1 MRKHK
6 ILLSTIAAII
16 VIIIAGATLFNL
28 YNNRDSIIFKCEADV
43 RYDVNDGQN
52 FSSIDALYVLAIS
65 ANKKGFLHISGV
77 VKKNGK
83 KIDLNRAYDFIYRK
97 KGQVDFYNV
106 LITKER
112 VSIYDEVDNDYFQKT
127 FLPERPG
134 LSINIKARK
143 LKDNLYMFDGFTY
156 THFICTKA
164 SD

>member
-6 ILLSTIAAII
+6 VVLSTIAAII
-16 VIIIAGATLFNL
+16 VITIAGAALFNF
-28 YNNRDSIIFKCEADV
+28 YNNRDSFIFKCEADV

-52 FSSIDALYVLAIS
+52 LSSIDALYVLAIGPD
-65 ANKKGFLHISGV
+65 KKGFLHIAGV
-77 VKKNGK
+77 VKKNGN
-83 KIDLNRAYDFIYRK
+83 KIDLNRAYDFSYSK

-112 VSIYDEVDNDYFQKT
+112 VSIYDDVDNDYFQKT

-143 LKDNLYMFDGFTY
+143 LKDNIYIFDGFTY
-156 THFICTKA
+156 THFICTK
-164 SD
+164 SSG